1 MFYTN
6 ILCVVWSVRQVS
18 YELRACSIVL
28 KTQYLLWKSWQSVWT
43 FCAKVLLSIGNV
55 FVRKC
60 SIYNVSYTFGA
71 CWKTGR
77 CYALKILRNMC
88 IWIYKNI
95 INKYFI
101 LYKYCIVC
109 YIICY
114 TIFHYL
120 IQYIMDILLCKSCV
134 IIHIYMFSN
143 YIMLFMSWEVIQ
155 PKNTVQPTFS
165 NFWPRHLVWQM
176 SANVRI
182 TLNFQKIF
190 FAVMTAEEKY

>member
-6 ILCVVWSVRQVS
+6 KLCVTWSARKVS

-28 KTQYLLWKSWQSVWT
+28 KTQYLLSKSCQSSLKFMQKFYSQLENFLYESVQYI
-43 FCAKVLLSIGNV
+43 CIL
-55 FVRKC
+55 
-60 SIYNVSYTFGA
+60 YTFGA

-77 CYALKILRNMC
+77 WLWLEGTKSNKYVF
-88 IWIYKNI
+88 WIYKNI

-114 TIFHYL
+114 TIFNYF
-120 IQYIMDILLCKSCV
+120 IWYIMDILLCKSCL
-134 IIHIYMFSN
+134 IIHLYMFSN

-155 PKNTVQPTFS
+155 PKKTVQPTFS
-165 NFWPRHLVWQM
+165 HFWPQHLVWQM
-176 SANVRI
+176 SANG
-182 TLNFQKIF
+182 
-190 FAVMTAEEKY
+190 